1 MFSYK
6 MSSEKTGL
14 LMFFISLSL
23 GLAIFL
29 LFGFLGGVFAS
40 EEGFL
45 TAVTSSPLGFI
56 ALFGLTLILASPLIG
71 LSVWLYDRAIRSEM
85 ERQEKKNKNK
95 RP

>member
-14 LMFFISLSL
+14 LMFLITFSL

-29 LFGFLGGVFAS
+29 LFGFLGGVFTS

-45 TAVTSSPLGFI
+45 AAVTSSPLGFI
-56 ALFGLTLILASPLIG
+56 ALFGLTLILASPLIA
-71 LSVWLYDRAIRSEM
+71 LSVWLYDRAIRSEI
-85 ERQEKKNKNK
+85 ERQKNKKK
-95 RP
+95 RT